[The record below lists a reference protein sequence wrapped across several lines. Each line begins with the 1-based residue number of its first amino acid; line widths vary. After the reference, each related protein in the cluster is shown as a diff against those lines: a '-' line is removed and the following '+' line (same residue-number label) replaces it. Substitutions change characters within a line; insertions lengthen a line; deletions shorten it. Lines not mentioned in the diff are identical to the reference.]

1 MIGATR
7 VGRAWRTRLAL
18 SLLGGV
24 VLLGAVPPSRAQV
37 PAAAKPAVAAPSAT
51 TATRAPAV
59 AVAKPAATTGSAASA
74 SPVPPG
80 GIAIT
85 DGTGATLTLAAP
97 AQRIVSLAP
106 GATEMLFAAGAGDR
120 IVATVMASD
129 EPEAAKKIPRIGD
142 ANALN
147 YERLVALKPDA
158 IIVWEDL
165 TNRLVVDSLR
175 KLKLPLYF
183 IRATSLADIP
193 KSVRQLGRLA
203 GTRDVAEKAAK
214 SMDARI
220 AAIGHRKVSG
230 EPLRVFYMIWDEPLY
245 TVGGRHVISDA
256 IARCGG
262 RNIFDDIAFPAPIVE
277 MESVVKRDPD
287 VMLLSAPP
295 ITARD
300 WRERWGRYSTIRAV
314 QTRQILTF
322 SDTRLDRMG
331 PTAIDVVEDLCVQLD
346 TARKALAAPA
356 PTASAASRPAR

>member
-1 MIGATR
+1 MNGISWKLSGWRGGGPSRSLGACLR
-7 VGRAWRTRLAL
+7 RALGA
-18 SLLGGV
+18 LGGV
-24 VLLGAVPPSRAQV
+24 TVLLVFASAAGAQSPTAT
-37 PAAAKPAVAAPSAT
+37 ATAAKGPL
-51 TATRAPAV
+51 
-59 AVAKPAATTGSAASA
+59 
-74 SPVPPG
+74 
-80 GIAIT
+80 
-85 DGTGATLTLAAP
+85 TLTDDTGETLVLAAP

-120 IVATVMASD
+120 IVATVMAAD
-129 EPEAAKKIPRIGD
+129 EPAAAKKILRIGD

-158 IIVWEDL
+158 VVVWEDL
-165 TNRLVVDSLR
+165 TNRLVVESLR
-175 KLKLPLYF
+175 KIRMPLYF
-183 IRATSLADIP
+183 IRTKALADIP

-203 GTRDVAEKAAK
+203 GTGEAAEKAAK
-214 SMDARI
+214 AMDARI
-220 AAIGHRKVSG
+220 AAIGHRKVTG

-331 PTAIDVVEDLCVQLD
+331 STAIDAVEDLCVQLD
-346 TARKALAAPA
+346 LARKALAAPA
-356 PTASAASRPAR
+356 AATVPAAPRR